1 MPELKLVTVPDPA
14 PGKVCPA
21 ANVIMPVLPAME
33 SPLLAG
39 VQGALLQ
46 NWNAQFGVVPSCA
59 MIRNKWSVDPV
70 LVASMSK
77 GKEAFCEPVA
87 ETGIKIPPAP
97 LPVLPMM
104 FMPVKV
110 LA

>member
-1 MPELKLVTVPDPA
+1 MATAVVKSGVRLPELKLVTVPDPA

-46 NWNAQFGVVPSCA
+46 NSNAQFGVVPSCA
-59 MIRNKWSVDPV
+59 IIRNK
-70 LVASMSK
+70 
-77 GKEAFCEPVA
+77 
-87 ETGIKIPPAP
+87 
-97 LPVLPMM
+97 
-104 FMPVKV
+104 
-110 LA
+110 